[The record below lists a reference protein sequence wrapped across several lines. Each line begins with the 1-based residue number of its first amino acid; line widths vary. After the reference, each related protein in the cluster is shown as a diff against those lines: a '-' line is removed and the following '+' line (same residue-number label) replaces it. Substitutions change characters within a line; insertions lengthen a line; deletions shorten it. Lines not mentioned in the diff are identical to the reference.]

1 MEEIPSNIK
10 NFPLLNDVIFKRVFT
25 KKEKSGILED
35 FLSSILKVKIK
46 KAIVK
51 NAEIPKDALKEKLSV
66 LDIRAETDNN
76 KIIDLEMQVKNK
88 YNTKQRGVYY
98 MSKNIATQL
107 FVGGHYQD
115 IKPSVVILIL
125 NYNLYKV
132 NSYHVIAHMKLEKT
146 RDENYINLGYTNEE
160 KEATDMLEMHI
171 IELPKYR
178 RKKSK
183 TYTKKE
189 QWLSLIAGGKEKKMA
204 RLDEPKVKEALKLV
218 EEVLAD
224 SKERD
229 LYESRKLAKYDRYCV
244 RKHGIEEGKNSE
256 RRKIIKRLRKHGMS
270 NKEISKM
277 MEINLTEVEKVI

>member
-1 MEEIPSNIK
+1 MENIPNNIK

-25 KKEKSGILED
+25 KKEKSEILED
-35 FLSSILKVKIK
+35 FLSSILNVKIK

-76 KIIDLEMQVKNK
+76 KIVDVEMQVKNK

-107 FVGGHYQD
+107 LVGEKYQN
-115 IKPSVVILIL
+115 IKPSVIILIL

-132 NSYHVIAHMKLEKT
+132 NSYHEIAHMKLDKT
-146 RDENYINLGYTNEE
+146 KDENYINLGYTQEE
-160 KEATDMLEMHI
+160 EEATDMLEMHI

-178 RKKSK
+178 KKKDK

-204 RLDEPKVKEALKLV
+204 
-218 EEVLAD
+218 
-224 SKERD
+224 
-229 LYESRKLAKYDRYCV
+229 
-244 RKHGIEEGKNSE
+244 
-256 RRKIIKRLRKHGMS
+256 
-270 NKEISKM
+270 
-277 MEINLTEVEKVI
+277 

>member
-35 FLSSILKVKIK
+35 FLSSILKIKIK
-46 KAIVK
+46 KTIVK

-125 NYNLYKV
+125 NY
-132 NSYHVIAHMKLEKT
+132 
-146 RDENYINLGYTNEE
+146 RYT
-160 KEATDMLEMHI
+160 
-171 IELPKYR
+171 
-178 RKKSK
+178 
-183 TYTKKE
+183 
-189 QWLSLIAGGKEKKMA
+189 
-204 RLDEPKVKEALKLV
+204 
-218 EEVLAD
+218 
-224 SKERD
+224 
-229 LYESRKLAKYDRYCV
+229 V
-244 RKHGIEEGKNSE
+244 RCK
-256 RRKIIKRLRKHGMS
+256 
-270 NKEISKM
+270 
-277 MEINLTEVEKVI
+277 

>member
-1 MEEIPSNIK
+1 MERIPNNIK

-35 FLSSILKVKIK
+35 FLSSILNVKIK

-76 KIIDLEMQVKNK
+76 KIVDVELQVKNK

-107 FVGGHYQD
+107 LVGEKYQD

-132 NSYHVIAHMKLEKT
+132 NLYHVIAHMKLEKT

-160 KEATDMLEMHI
+160 EEATDMLEMHI

-178 RKKSK
+178 RKKDK

-189 QWLSLIAGGKEKKMA
+189 QWLSLIAGGKEKKN
-204 RLDEPKVKEALKLV
+204 
-218 EEVLAD
+218 
-224 SKERD
+224 
-229 LYESRKLAKYDRYCV
+229 
-244 RKHGIEEGKNSE
+244 GKI
-256 RRKIIKRLRKHGMS
+256 R
-270 NKEISKM
+270 
-277 MEINLTEVEKVI
+277 